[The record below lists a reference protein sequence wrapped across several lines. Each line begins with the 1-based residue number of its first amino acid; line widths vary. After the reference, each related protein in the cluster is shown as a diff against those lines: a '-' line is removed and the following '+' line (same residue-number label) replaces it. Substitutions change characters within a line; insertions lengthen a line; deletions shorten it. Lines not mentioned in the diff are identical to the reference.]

1 VVDRALRLGIE
12 LPAVGTDLEGWRDAA
27 VAVEAGRAGAI
38 WIAAGED
45 DPCTLAGSLVPFTT
59 SVLLGAVTGC
69 APSDRHP
76 SILARDVTALDVLSG
91 GRAVVQLTGDDV
103 GRLAE
108 AAQVCRLLF
117 TEDSPSYRGRHFG
130 LESAANRPPPVR
142 AGGPPIV
149 VAPDEGVGADEAG
162 RALSG
167 VDAVVVGGG
176 TAEVSAWRE
185 ALAGPALLRRGP
197 LRGEREVAALLD
209 AGADGLIVQFSD
221 PSPPSTG
228 TLSAL
233 VAAVDR
239 PR

>member
-1 VVDRALRLGIE
+1 MVDRALRLGIE
-12 LPAVGTDLEGWRDAA
+12 LAGVGTDIEGWRAVA
-27 VAVEAGRAGAI
+27 VAVEASGAGAI
-38 WIAAGED
+38 WIAAGEE
-45 DPCTLAGSLVPFTT
+45 DPCTLAGSLVCLTT

-69 APSDRHP
+69 APTDRPP

-91 GRAVVQLTGDDV
+91 GRAAVQLAGDDV
-103 GRLAE
+103 DRLAE
-108 AAQVCRLLF
+108 AAHVCRLLF
-117 TEDSPSYRGRHFG
+117 TEDSPSYRGHHFV
-130 LESAANRPPPVR
+130 LEGAANRPPPVR
-142 AGGPPIV
+142 SGGPPIV
-149 VAPDEGVGADEAG
+149 VAPGEGAMTDEAA

-176 TAEVSAWRE
+176 PAVVSAWRE

-197 LRGEREVAALLD
+197 VGGEDEVAALLD
-209 AGADGLIVQFSD
+209 AGADGLIVQLFD
-221 PSPPSTG
+221 PSPPSPG